1 MEKHEL
7 NGITFFYGYC
17 LDKNSDIEY
26 YFFPNNY
33 HYGMVDE
40 VDLFELRKK
49 IYIGDLNFNSRCV
62 LDSQNSKEFISNYR
76 IFSFL
81 DDPGYLIEIKVS
93 DERIKVENIIKF
105 NKKYKPSSNVG
116 SIRAFLSALEK
127 IQSNEA
133 NSPDEHYYFYRGHA
147 DESYKLTPSIFREN
161 KKNESILYREFTLE
175 NSNEFSDIKSC
186 FDNLVKMQ
194 HYSLPTRLLDLT
206 TNPLIALYFAC
217 EIKKKSDR
225 NDCNNCGKCRRCK
238 KEPIGEFFII
248 KIKKNKIKYYDS
260 DVISCTSN
268 ISKLSYEQQ
277 SELQKDTAEFK
288 CHLIFNFYR
297 TLYDKMQKRTDSSE
311 FISLSFS
318 SMYDSYKK
326 MNEKEEPYNMNIFK
340 EKFNNKQYQLL
351 HFIKN
356 EKPYFLDKINPLDL
370 SSPIISKARK
380 NNIRMISQ
388 SGLFLLFGL
397 SDTLSKNYDKNFEIH
412 SMKIIN
418 KEKILHELDLLNINK
433 STVFPDL
440 EKSAE
445 YIKEKFKDG

>member
-1 MEKHEL
+1 MQQHEL
-7 NGITFFYGYC
+7 NGVIFFYDYC
-17 LDKNSDIEY
+17 RDKNLDIEY

-33 HYGMVDE
+33 YHGMVDE
-40 VDLFELRKK
+40 IDLFELRKK
-49 IYIGDLNFNSRCV
+49 IYIGNFGLSLRHKIGF
-62 LDSQNSKEFISNYR
+62 QNSKEFISSYR
-76 IFSFL
+76 VFSFS

-93 DERIKVENIIKF
+93 DETKKVENIIKF
-105 NKKYKPSSNVG
+105 NKKPRPSNNVG
-116 SIRAFLSALEK
+116 SIRSFLSALEK
-127 IQSNEA
+127 IQSNET
-133 NSPDEHYYFYRGHA
+133 NPSDEYYYFYRGHA
-147 DESYKLTPSIFREN
+147 DENYKLTPSVFREN
-161 KKNESILYREFTLE
+161 KKNESIIYREFSLE

-225 NDCNNCGKCRRCK
+225 NDCNNCGKCRNCK
-238 KEPIGEFFII
+238 KEPVGEFFII

-260 DVISCTSN
+260 DMISCTSN

-297 TLYDKMQKRTDSSE
+297 TLYDEIQKKTDSSK
-311 FISLSFS
+311 FISISFS
-318 SMYDSYKK
+318 KIYDLYKK
-326 MNEKEEPYNMNIFK
+326 KNEEEEPYNINILK

-412 SMKIIN
+412 SIRIIN
-418 KEKILHELDLLNINK
+418 KEKILRELDLLNINK